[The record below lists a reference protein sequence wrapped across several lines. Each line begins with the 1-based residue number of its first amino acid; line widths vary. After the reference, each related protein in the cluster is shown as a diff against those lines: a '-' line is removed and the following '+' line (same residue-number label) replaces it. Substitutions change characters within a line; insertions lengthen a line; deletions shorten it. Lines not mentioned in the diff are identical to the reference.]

1 MSRRRYGLP
10 VLLRLVSRV
19 LPGKLIKVREVM
31 AEEAP
36 EAAESLVI
44 YCPKCGNRTI
54 AKLSFS
60 GGDTLDYE
68 GVCEG

>member
-1 MSRRRYGLP
+1 
-10 VLLRLVSRV
+10 
-19 LPGKLIKVREVM
+19 M

-36 EAAESLVI
+36 EAAESLII

-68 GVCEG
+68 GVCEGITGVCPTEFLITVTVK